1 MQKPIHAF
9 SLGHKLLRSYSDF
22 YMSIFYK
29 TRTIVGLEN
38 IPQGVPIIFAPN
50 HQNTLMD
57 ALSVL
62 YTIKGQPVFM
72 ARSDIFRAKAV
83 AKILRAFKILPIY
96 RIRDGVKNLQ
106 NNDAVFEEA
115 ADVLENKKRLVVLPE
130 GSHLGQRRLRLLKKG
145 IARIAFMAEERNN
158 FELGTVII
166 PVGLDY
172 SNYTNFGSRLMVNIG
187 HPIPVAKYKDLYKE
201 NDQRAMAKLMEDI
214 REGLV
219 PLMINIDNEQEYYV
233 LEAFKDIYMQI
244 LHNGKLSKIDHRQI
258 LSEAQQFTSNALR
271 LVKEDEQTYSK
282 VKTAVESIKS
292 IVSRHNLR
300 MWAIAKRH
308 YSWFGIIVSLIFQ
321 LFLLP
326 VFVLGFALNIAP
338 FGLPVH
344 FARNIKDR
352 QFLSSFHFVI
362 GVVTFTVFYLLYL
375 ILLLCFAPKIWIAL
389 LAFLSI
395 MPLGLAAFRIY
406 VWYRKTIARAR
417 INQMSKKHKT
427 DWATL
432 TQNIDYL
439 VDVAKTYIA

>member
-22 YMSIFYK
+22 FMSIFYK
-29 TRTIVGLEN
+29 TITVDGLEN

-62 YTIKGQPVFM
+62 YAIKGQPVFM
-72 ARSDIFRAKAV
+72 ARSDIFRAKSV
-83 AKILRAFKILPIY
+83 AKLLRGFKILPIY
-96 RIRDGVKNLQ
+96 RIRDGVKSLQ

-115 ADVLENKKRLVVLPE
+115 TGVLENKKRLVVLPE

-172 SNYTNFGSRLMVNIG
+172 SNYINFGSRLMVNIG
-187 HPIPVAKYKDLYKE
+187 HPIPVAKYKELYKE
-201 NDQRAMAKLMEDI
+201 NDQRAMAKLMDDI

-219 PLMINIDNEQEYYV
+219 PLMINIDNEQEYFV
-233 LEAFKDIYMQI
+233 LEAFKDIYMQKM
-244 LHNGKLSKIDHRQI
+244 HNGKLNKIDHRQV
-258 LSEAQQFTSNALR
+258 LSESQQFTSNALR
-271 LVKEDEQTYSK
+271 LVKEDEQTYNE
-282 VKTAVESIKS
+282 VKTAVENIKT
-292 IVSRHNLR
+292 IVLRHNLR
-300 MWAIAKRH
+300 MWAIANQH
-308 YSWFGIIVSLIFQ
+308 YSWLGITASFLFQ
-321 LFLLP
+321 LLLLP
-326 VFVLGFALNIAP
+326 VFVLGFVLNIAP

-344 FARNIKDR
+344 FARNVKDR
-352 QFLSSFHFVI
+352 QFLSSFRFVI

-375 ILLLCFAPKIWIAL
+375 ILLLCFAPKIWMAL
-389 LAFLSI
+389 LAFLCI
-395 MPLGLAAFRIY
+395 MPVGLFAFGIY
-406 VWYRKTIARAR
+406 VWNRKTVARAR
-417 INQMSKKHKT
+417 INRMSKKYPA
-427 DWATL
+427 DWAEL

-439 VDVAKTYIA
+439 ADVAKTYIA